1 MRLFWQLFMNVK
13 NILFLSAGIV
23 LTCLPI
29 VGAEPW
35 VAPEAAAQ
43 TKNPLSSSGDVIAK
57 GRTLYLDRCTDCH
70 GKKGRGD
77 GSGGA
82 DLERKPT
89 DLTAAQVQAQ
99 SDGSLFWKIS
109 QGRRPMPAY
118 GRKLSDEQRWQV
130 VHYLRS
136 LAGKNKTAGKQ

>member
-1 MRLFWQLFMNVK
+1 MV
-13 NILFLSAGIV
+13 IIPAAIV
-23 LTCLPI
+23 LASLS
-29 VGAEPW
+29 VMAAEPW
-35 VAPEAAAQ
+35 TAPEEAVQ
-43 TKNPLSSSGDVIAK
+43 IKNPLAASKDAIAK
-57 GRTLYLDRCTDCH
+57 GREVYADRCADCH

-82 DLERKPT
+82 DLERKPS
-89 DLTAAQVQAQ
+89 DLTNAQAQAQ

-118 GRKLSDEQRWQV
+118 VRKLSDEQRWQV

-136 LAGKNKTAGKQ
+136 LSTQNKPKPEKRK